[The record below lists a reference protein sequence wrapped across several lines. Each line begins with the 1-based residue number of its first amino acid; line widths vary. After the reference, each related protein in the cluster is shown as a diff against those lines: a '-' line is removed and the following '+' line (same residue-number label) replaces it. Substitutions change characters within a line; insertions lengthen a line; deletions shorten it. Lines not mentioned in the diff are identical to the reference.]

1 MPLPPAPPPALQA
14 KAAAG
19 RPAGPQLSFD
29 QAAIALLEA
38 YDAGRALPPTPALAA
53 RDRAPYLWLRACA
66 EARPGHPP
74 ANPFPPGPAR
84 AEADALRACWTLP
97 PAEAVARLPKVGHTA
112 PGSYLGLW
120 RWGKAQVR
128 AGALD
133 RRQRR
138 AWEDHLLAGHGLD
151 LVQGYA
157 FRHALC
163 FALAEKDEA
172 RLTELRSLTP
182 EDQDDLYALAQT
194 TFGLLGQT
202 LPSVR
207 LWTLPGLRLADARLS
222 DLGAPR
228 VWVAPFEGSLPRIPP
243 GCAWVVPTLGGVAI
257 PGDAQLD
264 EVSTLEAA
272 PILKALAGS
281 SLTGH
286 LAPSRRDFERLGL
299 VHFPILLRFDTEGRL
314 TEVRMGDA
322 APQEPGF

>member
-1 MPLPPAPPPALQA
+1 MSLPPALPPALQA

-19 RPAGPQLSFD
+19 RPAGPQVPFD

-38 YDAGRALPPTPALAA
+38 YDAGRSLPPPPPLTA
-53 RDRAPYLWLRACA
+53 RDQASYQWLRACA
-66 EARPGHPP
+66 GARPGHPP

-84 AEADALRACWTLP
+84 AEAEGLRALFAATP
-97 PAEAVARLPKVGHTA
+97 TEAILRLPNLSLTS

-133 RRQRR
+133 RAQRR
-138 AWEDHLLAGHGLD
+138 AWEDRLLDGRGLD

-172 RLTELRSLTP
+172 RLTALRAVTP
-182 EDQDDLYALAQT
+182 EEQDDLYALAQT

-207 LWTLPGLRLADARLS
+207 LWTLPGLRLADGRLS

-228 VWVAPFEGSLPRIPP
+228 VWIAPYEGQLPRIPP

-257 PGDAQLD
+257 PGEAQLD

-272 PILKALAGS
+272 PILKALTGS

-299 VHFPILLRFDTEGRL
+299 VHFPILLRFDGEGRL
-314 TEVRMGDA
+314 LEVRMGDA
-322 APQEPGF
+322 APSEPGF